1 MWRMLKTRWKQWRNA
16 GTGCLKFL
24 ERCKK
29 KKLCKRIKGTVKT
42 LRKVFAIEKGKKRK
56 LSTIS
61 AIGMQN
67 FSTEFLLEK
76 IAVVFSLPIRYN
88 IIFSCCS
95 VCVLFCRQSSRKG
108 YGKQLYRNCIFLSSH
123 GKFYVIITSRRKR
136 KPASQK
142 ARCLPTP
149 EENIENIGQKVSVT
163 FRKRPKAFDGLDV
176 LDNLTA

>member
-1 MWRMLKTRWKQWRNA
+1 MWKTMWRMLKTRWKQWRNA
-16 GTGCLKFL
+16 GYRLFKVLK
-24 ERCKK
+24 RCKK
-29 KKLCKRIKGTVKT
+29 KKLCKQIKGTVKT
-42 LRKVFAIEKGKKRK
+42 LRKVFAIEKGKKAQAFH
-56 LSTIS
+56 IF

-67 FSTEFLLEK
+67 FSTEILLEK

-108 YGKQLYRNCIFLSSH
+108 YGKQLYQNCIFLSSH

-142 ARCLPTP
+142 LAA
-149 EENIENIGQKVSVT
+149 
-163 FRKRPKAFDGLDV
+163 FRRLREH
-176 LDNLTA
+176 

>member
-16 GTGCLKFL
+16 GYRLFKVL

-56 LSTIS
+56 LST
-61 AIGMQN
+61 
-67 FSTEFLLEK
+67 FSQSGCKTFPQRFCWKRLRLFL
-76 IAVVFSLPIRYN
+76 ACRSF
-88 IIFSCCS
+88 IILYLAAA
-95 VCVLFCRQSSRKG
+95 LFCGQSSSKG

-142 ARCLPTP
+142 LAA
-149 EENIENIGQKVSVT
+149 
-163 FRKRPKAFDGLDV
+163 FRRLREH
-176 LDNLTA
+176 